1 MTLIIQKPT
10 GAKLNLA
17 KTFTWN
23 ETIWNPSMITTAL
36 WLDANDS
43 ATITQSSSLVSQVND
58 KSGNARH
65 ATSSGGNRP
74 TYEATG
80 FNNLPTLVF
89 NGGQWLL
96 ADSLASVLS
105 GDDAPFTWFVAGRVE
120 SNSANYSLI
129 SLASSANNN
138 NHHTFDIL
146 SGKGRFARRG
156 DSFTDNTIVG
166 STDIGLLDF
175 VFFGVF
181 AGTTA
186 SLFVNGSS
194 YASGTLDATAPV
206 GINQFSIGVRR
217 RSTNDIFCVGDIS
230 EVVVLNSAASVN
242 TRQRIEGYL
251 AHKWGLTANLPNDHP
266 YKTVGPTP

>member
-1 MTLIIQKPT
+1 MTLNVQP
-10 GAKLNLA
+10 GFL
-17 KTFTWN
+17 WN
-23 ETIWNPSMITTAL
+23 ETIWNPSMISTAL

-65 ATSSGGNRP
+65 ATSSGDNRP
-74 TYEATG
+74 TYDAAG
-80 FNNLPTLVF
+80 FNSLPTLVF

-105 GDDAPFTWFVAGRVE
+105 GNDAPFTWFVAGRVE

-129 SLASSANNN
+129 SLASSANTN

-156 DSFTDNTIVG
+156 NDFTDNVVAGT
-166 STDIGLLDF
+166 TDIGLLDF
-175 VFFGVF
+175 VFSGVF
-181 AGTTA
+181 SGTTA

-206 GINQFSIGVRR
+206 GTNQFSIGVRR
-217 RSTNDIFCVGDIS
+217 RNTNDLFCVGDMS
-230 EVVVLNSAASVN
+230 EVVVLSSAASAA

-251 AHKWGLTANLPNDHP
+251 AHKWGLEANLPNDHP
-266 YKTVGPTP
+266 YKTTGPTP